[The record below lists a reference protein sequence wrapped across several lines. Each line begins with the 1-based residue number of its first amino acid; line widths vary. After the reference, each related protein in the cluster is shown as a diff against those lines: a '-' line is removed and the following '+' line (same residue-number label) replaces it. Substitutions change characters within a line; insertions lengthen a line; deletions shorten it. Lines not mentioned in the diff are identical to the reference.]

1 MDSGNRIKFIKIII
15 SILQVIKKVFDDFIN
30 LFLLEAELAKR
41 SIKRLIFSAIL
52 LLMMI
57 VSVWMLGMCMLVFY
71 LHSFGFSLW
80 LSFLAIILAHII
92 VAIVALLILLK
103 TIPNLSFSVTRKQ
116 LLMLKK

>member
-1 MDSGNRIKFIKIII
+1 MDSGNRIKFLKIII
-15 SILQVIKKVFDDFIN
+15 PILQVTKKIFGDFIN

-41 SIKRLIFSAIL
+41 SIKRLIFAAIL
-52 LLMMI
+52 LLIMI
-57 VSVWMLGMCMLVFY
+57 ATVWVLCMCMLVFY

-80 LSFLAIILAHII
+80 LSFLGIISCHII
-92 VAIVALLILLK
+92 VAILALFIILK